1 MLINLLTSHSVTIC
15 FSLKIPHLSKWHLCS
30 SGCSVK
36 KLKAV
41 SLTFSYLNGLSDPA
55 LPLRT
60 AFRVIWKG
68 KKKKKNWS
76 SYSSVWVFQP
86 SLRKRETPQYNQK
99 RPKQH
104 FLFPIMSHSRHSHF
118 PVISQIQQGYSH
130 LEAFAI
136 SSEPS
141 IPSQSSLG
149 LLSPLNQDLT

>member
-1 MLINLLTSHSVTIC
+1 MLINLTSHSVTIC
-15 FSLKIPHLSKWHLCS
+15 FSLKIPHLSTWHLCS

-41 SLTFSYLNGLSDPA
+41 SLTFSHLNDLSDPV

-60 AFRVIWKG
+60 AFRVIW

-76 SYSSVWVFQP
+76 SYSSVWAFQP
-86 SLRKRETPQYNQK
+86 SLRKRETPQYNQEC
-99 RPKQH
+99 PKQH
-104 FLFPIMSHSRHSHF
+104 FWFPILSHSRHSHF

-130 LEAFAI
+130 LKAFAI

-149 LLSPLNQDLT
+149 LLSPFNQELT